1 MFQKTPHGNDNST
14 ENDNIQEELEDVRT
28 AHQVNPT
35 QVDASMSTDGPHT
48 ADFTRVDACVST
60 EAPSTCEYSLVVK
73 EYSLVLKEYS
83 LVLKEYSL
91 VLKEYSLDLKEYRLA
106 LANYDM
112 ALKDYITALKVSETN
127 SMEDEDGKT
136 DLKDNVEISTNL
148 DTTTSETLEPYNH
161 TVSLQ
166 DFHFVK
172 SLGEGGF
179 GKVVLATGSLLGG
192 PEELYAI
199 KAMVKRKMKS
209 RSSISSVFTEKEALK
224 LTSGNPFITRLHC
237 CFQNK
242 VCLNFLNFIH
252 VSSLLLVLKFTV
264 SVKLLQFFSCFH
276 LYK

>member
-1 MFQKTPHGNDNST
+1 MFQNTPHGNDNSI
-14 ENDNIQEELEDVRT
+14 ENDRKQEELEDVRT

-91 VLKEYSLDLKEYRLA
+91 VLKEYRLA

-127 SMEDEDGKT
+127 SMEDEDGKA
-136 DLKDNVEISTNL
+136 DLKDNVEISTDL

-192 PEELYAI
+192 PEELYA
-199 KAMVKRKMKS
+199 
-209 RSSISSVFTEKEALK
+209 LK
-224 LTSGNPFITRLHC
+224 VM
-237 CFQNK
+237 NK
-242 VCLNFLNFIH
+242 
-252 VSSLLLVLKFTV
+252 
-264 SVKLLQFFSCFH
+264 
-276 LYK
+276 